1 MTTSRSFPLLHPLFP
16 SPCPPHHP
24 GLGPATPTIW
34 EEGGHPPALSTP
46 ILNNLPPLQHGLGV
60 GARAVVVSRS
70 RQAGAVGGGG
80 FPPGRCYFGSWGRA
94 ILVGLGDNGGKVP
107 KDGVGV
113 LEPELWLL
121 RVGLGSSCCF
131 WRSVWGVRQFSCLG
145 YQGKGLESEMWDFF
159 LLCFSGERP
168 GRVFPFQLAPW
179 RCRGGSRGGTA
190 CLVNGAGALLQETSG
205 AERRGQGCV
214 PPQKKPWR
222 VSRCP
227 GSPAC
232 ERGCVTD
239 PLSAGYGERGGRSSL
254 PLLVRHF
261 GDVSVRFLEQ
271 AGIPLPPGPSAPSR
285 SVTRSGNFITRLG
298 TMPRSQEG
306 WKPNQW
312 TRTKCRTSLVG
323 PRFLHPAWACSP
335 GAALPSWSGTTS
347 PCLLPPSGPERRRGP

>member
-1 MTTSRSFPLLHPLFP
+1 MSGSSPASGTREKGWRARCGIFFSFVSPGRGRGGCSRSSWHRGDAGEEAEEELPASLTG
-16 SPCPPHHP
+16 P
-24 GLGPATPTIW
+24 GRSYRKRLGP
-34 EEGGHPPALSTP
+34 
-46 ILNNLPPLQHGLGV
+46 
-60 GARAVVVSRS
+60 R
-70 RQAGAVGGGG
+70 GGGK
-80 FPPGRCYFGSWGRA
+80 A
-94 ILVGLGDNGGKVP
+94 
-107 KDGVGV
+107 
-113 LEPELWLL
+113 
-121 RVGLGSSCCF
+121 
-131 WRSVWGVRQFSCLG
+131 
-145 YQGKGLESEMWDFF
+145 
-159 LLCFSGERP
+159 
-168 GRVFPFQLAPW
+168 
-179 RCRGGSRGGTA
+179 
-190 CLVNGAGALLQETSG
+190 
-205 AERRGQGCV
+205 V
-214 PPQKKPWR
+214 PPPPKKKPWR

-306 WKPNQW
+306 CKPNQW
-312 TRTKCRTSLVG
+312 TGTKCRTSLVG

-347 PCLLPPSGPERRRGP
+347 PCLLVPSGPERRGDPGGVWAGLALLPGGILRRTTL